1 MASGQELAERNVNL
15 FQSWRDAK
23 TDADYRGLAYRGS
36 LSRKD
41 IAKECGFAK
50 SVLDQNP
57 RVKALLAELEAN
69 LRARGIL
76 PPELPR
82 SDVLMP
88 AAQPQTNPRQAE
100 RLRRLEQE
108 NAALRTEVQDLRRR
122 LERFTVM
129 QEALFAT
136 GRLPR

>member
-1 MASGQELAERNVNL
+1 
-15 FQSWRDAK
+15 
-23 TDADYRGLAYRGS
+23 
-36 LSRKD
+36 
-41 IAKECGFAK
+41 
-50 SVLDQNP
+50 
-57 RVKALLAELEAN
+57 
-69 LRARGIL
+69 
-76 PPELPR
+76 
-82 SDVLMP
+82 MP